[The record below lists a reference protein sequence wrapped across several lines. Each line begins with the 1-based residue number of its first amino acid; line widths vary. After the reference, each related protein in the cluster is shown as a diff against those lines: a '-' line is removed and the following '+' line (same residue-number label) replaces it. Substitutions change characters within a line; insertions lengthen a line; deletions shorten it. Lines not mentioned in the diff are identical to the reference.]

1 MEKETLKLGKRRTLQ
16 KNNIPIRIIKENIDI
31 LAEF

>member
-1 MEKETLKLGKRRTLQ
+1 MEKETLKLGKTRTLQ
-16 KNNIPIRIIKENIDI
+16 ENNIPTRIIKENIDI

>member
-1 MEKETLKLGKRRTLQ
+1 MEKETLKLGKTRTLQ
-16 KNNIPIRIIKENIDI
+16 KNNIPTRIIKENIDI